1 MRTICL
7 EIQVEK
13 PASAAAENFI
23 NMIQNNFGPRAIKI
37 SELIQ
42 ETNQDEVCIR
52 LKQAIKLNRLESN
65 LKKDYNGVFK
75 DLSVTGGGLILK
87 GNRIFIPT
95 SLRDQI
101 LKLAHEGHQGT
112 TKTINLL
119 RNRVWFPRID
129 KLVCEYLKN
138 CPECAMNLKKNPE
151 PLKMTNCSTKPWTK
165 IAVDFFGP
173 LTDGSEVL
181 VIKDTHSKMVIAQEV
196 KSTSCENVL
205 PVIESTISL
214 LGIPEQIKLRKY

>member
-95 SLRDQI
+95 SLRDPSDTEVSSRRSSGYNKNNKSAQ
-101 LKLAHEGHQGT
+101 K
-112 TKTINLL
+112 
-119 RNRVWFPRID
+119 PC
-129 KLVCEYLKN
+129 LV
-138 CPECAMNLKKNPE
+138 
-151 PLKMTNCSTKPWTK
+151 S
-165 IAVDFFGP
+165 
-173 LTDGSEVL
+173 
-181 VIKDTHSKMVIAQEV
+181 
-196 KSTSCENVL
+196 
-205 PVIESTISL
+205 
-214 LGIPEQIKLRKY
+214 